1 MIYLITG
8 SNGLLGQKI
17 LKKLIDDN
25 SEVIATSKGPNR
37 NKKNDFY
44 SYESLDITDEKE
56 VFRVLNHYKPD
67 IVFNTAAMTNVD
79 LCEDKKDL
87 CDNLNIH
94 AVNYLADSCLNIDAH
109 LIHISTDFIFDG
121 NDAPYSEDDL
131 PNPLSYYGESK
142 LKSEK
147 LLITHSCK
155 SSILRTIVLFGVAN
169 NLTKNNIVL
178 WAKEQLENNNKIN
191 IIDDEYRAP
200 TLAEDLAEACISV
213 ANNKA
218 FGVFHV
224 SGKDLMSIYDLV
236 VNIANFFKF
245 DVKLINRI
253 NSKAL
258 NQKAKRPHKTGF
270 VLDKAKNILNFTPH
284 TFIQSL
290 EIIDKQLNIKT

>member
-1 MIYLITG
+1 MIKALDFHYLKHFYLYAKNYKEPALLGIVMMPLSVACNLLFPWLFIQVIDTKLMAG
-8 SNGLLGQKI
+8 EMNGLYTL
-17 LKKLIDDN
+17 
-25 SEVIATSKGPNR
+25 
-37 NKKNDFY
+37 
-44 SYESLDITDEKE
+44 
-56 VFRVLNHYKPD
+56 VFWLVFVLC
-67 IVFNTAAMTNVD
+67 I
-79 LCEDKKDL
+79 
-87 CDNLNIH
+87 
-94 AVNYLADSCLNIDAH
+94 NYLADSCLNINAH

-121 NDAPYSEDDL
+121 NDGPYSEDDF

-142 LKSEK
+142 FKSEK

-155 SSILRTIVLFGVAN
+155 SSILRTIVLFGVGD

-191 IIDDEYRAP
+191 IIDDKFRAP
-200 TLAEDLAEACISV
+200 TLAEDLAEACISA

-245 DVKLINRI
+245 DINLINRI
-253 NSKAL
+253 NSTAL

-284 TFIQSL
+284 TFIESL